1 MEKSDLLPAVPS
13 ITESE
18 PLSDSA
24 VILLQTQLKAERAKS
39 SSLYEE
45 LTRARF
51 ETTRLARL
59 IDEEEEA
66 IANRLLRRN
75 AELVARGAAVQQ
87 SLEAES
93 ENVANLLSRQL
104 LNVQREKS
112 AMEKAVQDERTRI
125 SALETRLL
133 SAQRD
138 KEEALAQASGAAA
151 SLRLVVH
158 SSNENL
164 KRELVEAERRSE
176 AETESVVLRLQRQQ
190 SFLWATAQAAEAQAK
205 SVHEGWLRLVHSF
218 LEKLPNDEASSSSS
232 SNLLETSTTT
242 SVTNM
247 SSCPVN
253 LFKSLEEAST
263 ALRAEVTRATISL
276 APSSLSIPL
285 SVPHSP
291 SSNSGALSPGSP
303 FPRIGSSRS
312 GGGGGGRIGIG
323 QVHHISSASSA
334 SSRASSVGPMISS
347 PIGISAFP
355 PPSPDTRSN
364 FNYRL
369 PSTSRVA
376 ARFDGDEEL
385 NARRLSSASEQR
397 FRSLSEQLDVDVSH
411 RSAST
416 STSVSITSSN
426 IVKGEG

>member
-1 MEKSDLLPAVPS
+1 MEKSDLLP
-13 ITESE
+13 ESE
-18 PLSDSA
+18 PLADSA
-24 VILLQTQLKAERAKS
+24 VILLQSQLKAERAKS

-232 SNLLETSTTT
+232 NLLETNTTT
-242 SVTNM
+242 SVTNTT
-247 SSCPVN
+247 SCPVN

-347 PIGISAFP
+347 PIGISVFP

-369 PSTSRVA
+369 LSTSRVA
-376 ARFDGDEEL
+376 SHFDGDEEL
-385 NARRLSSASEQR
+385 NARKLSSASEQR